1 MPSGAENAL
10 TKDRAP
16 SGGEGTFRAEVDSE
30 TAGSGGLNGIAHA
43 PFYSPQPED
52 DLSIPKFLRRTQ

>member
-1 MPSGAENAL
+1 MPSQKIGRPRGV
-10 TKDRAP
+10 RAP
-16 SGGEGTFRAEVDSE
+16 SGPKSISE